1 MTDNRKIDAGFGPED
16 KAIDF
21 AFKIVERSHPPKARS
36 GRRVTVCAAT
46 ELPPGARRIVD
57 IDGISI
63 GVFNVGG
70 RLCAIKNVCPHMGAP
85 ICQGTIHATHRPSE
99 VHEFDPALEN
109 QILRCPWHGW
119 EFDLI
124 TGKGLYDATSR
135 VATYAAQVD
144 EAGDV
149 IIIL

>member
-1 MTDNRKIDAGFGPED
+1 MSDDRKIDVGFGPEN

-21 AFKIVERSHPPKARS
+21 AFKIVEQSHPPKSRS
-36 GRRVTVCAAT
+36 GRRLMVCSAS
-46 ELPPGARRIVD
+46 EIPIGSRRLVE

-70 RLCAIKNVCPHMGAP
+70 TLCAIKNVCPHKGAP

-99 VHEFDPALEN
+99 VRQFDPAL
-109 QILRCPWHGW
+109 QDRILRCPWHGW

-124 TGKGLYDATSR
+124 TGKGLYDATTR
-135 VATYAAQVD
+135 VATYAVEID
-144 EAGDV
+144 DNGDV
-149 IIIL
+149 IVIL